1 MASLAQRIIEEHA
14 VEKPRDGLG
23 PGDIAVVEPDAV
35 LVNDVTGLLA
45 LRVLEETGADR
56 LVGCR
61 RQRPRIVIAFDH
73 YSPAPTAATATGH
86 RRLRLFARERGCTLW
101 DVGYGV
107 MHQAAV
113 EELVEPGWLVLGA
126 DSHTITYGAISV
138 FSTGIGSTEA
148 AYAMATGRLWL
159 RVPEPLYVRLEG
171 RLPEGVTGKD
181 LVLRLLGVLGGDG
194 AIYRSVEFHG
204 PGVAALPV
212 SDRLTVANM
221 MVEAG
226 AKTALFPFD
235 ETAAEWY
242 RATRGREPPREA
254 KRLQVEP
261 EPGADSLELDLGE
274 TGPMVAK
281 PPAPYNVAPVEE
293 VEGLEVDQ
301 VFIGSCTNGRY
312 EDYVAAAR
320 ILKGR
325 RVKDGVRCIA
335 VPASRKVYER
345 LLRNGIIDILVEA
358 GCFVAFGTCGPCIG
372 AHLGLLGEGEVAV
385 STTNR
390 NFTGRMGHKESKVY
404 LASPATAAAAAVTG
418 RITDPRELLPAD
430 ARLMVVDPSYS
441 FRP

>member
-1 MASLAQRIIEEHA
+1 MVSLTQKIMEEHV

-23 PGDIAVVEPDAV
+23 PGDIVVVEPDAV

-56 LVGCR
+56 LVNCQ

-73 YSPAPTAATATGH
+73 YTPAPTAAAATGH

-126 DSHTITYGAISV
+126 DSHTITYGALSV

-235 ETAAEWY
+235 EIAAEWY
-242 RATRGREPPREA
+242 RALRGREPPREA

-261 EPGADSLELDLGE
+261 EPGVDSLELDLGE

-281 PPAPYNVAPVEE
+281 PPAPYNIAPVED

-312 EDYVAAAR
+312 EDLEAAAR
-320 ILKGR
+320 IIKGR
-325 RVKDGVRCIA
+325 KARARLIVA
-335 VPASRKVYER
+335 PASRRVYEKALR
-345 LLRNGIIDILVEA
+345 TGLLEILHEA
-358 GCFVAFGTCGPCIG
+358 GAVIAPPGCAACFG
-372 AHLGLLGEGEVAV
+372 AHMGVAGDGEVVV
-385 STTNR
+385 STSNR
-390 NFTGRMGHKESKVY
+390 NFPGRMGAPSARVY
-404 LASPATAAAAAVTG
+404 LASPYTAAAAAAEG
-418 RITDPRELLPAD
+418 RIVDPRELL
-430 ARLMVVDPSYS
+430 S
-441 FRP
+441 